1 MGYLSNSASSKYP
14 MNNAYYNEQTQGA
27 AKVGRYQYLDLSDII
42 NNFTAAYVGEGKI
55 LQNVLNA
62 DVSFHAHRAL
72 AELHYDTFKSCKSQ
86 EIILPPS
93 LTMRLPHD
101 YINYTK
107 VTWSDANGIEHI
119 IYPTSKTSN
128 PQTIQQNEDGEYL
141 FGQQADSTSY
151 VGLLAEDYISL
162 RVREVGGSANT
173 ITANYAGQFHVQA
186 GGEGYKFTPARKKL
200 PADES
205 WIKVG
210 MEVRS
215 THLPPG
221 TTVTEVTLDNSSVS
235 LTTADQSIIEFT
247 LSNATTNQAS
257 VNDVYFEFVD
267 NGDDTTWGK
276 YKNSGG
282 NQVAIDQSTT
292 TNLAVDADNYF
303 QNTGERYGLDPQY
316 AQANGSFFIDCK
328 SGRIH
333 FSSNLNG
340 KTIILHYL
348 SDGLGLD
355 SEMIVP
361 KLAEEAIYKWII
373 YGCLSA
379 RADSPE
385 HILARFKR
393 EKFAETR
400 KAKIR
405 LSNIKIEEITQ
416 VLRGQSKIIKH

>member
-1 MGYLSNSASSKYP
+1 

-141 FGQQADSTSY
+141 FGQQADSASY
-151 VGLLAEDYISL
+151 VGQLAEDYISL
-162 RVREVGGSANT
+162 RVREVGGAANT
-173 ITANYAGQFHVQA
+173 ITANYDGQFHVQA

-235 LTTADQSIIEFT
+235 LTTTDQSIIEFK

-257 VNDVYFEFVD
+257 VNDLYFEFVD

>member
-235 LTTADQSIIEFT
+235 LTTTDQSIIEFK

-257 VNDVYFEFVD
+257 VNDLYFEFVD